1 MMQSS
6 DEDNHYIAM
15 QAILNLGNLQAVEI
29 AYKEE
34 LLFLWLHSSCDI
46 KEWREIA
53 PPVAEMFRK
62 LLHRFNS
69 NVNGVQAQPSKRNL
83 KYKGRW
89 LIHLLGASTSVNKPY
104 IAELVIEE
112 LIKEHKQV
120 FNALDFEYK
129 EIQVKI
135 TQ

>member
-53 PPVAEMFRK
+53 PPVDVRCLQR
-62 LLHRFNS
+62 LLHRDLVNS
-69 NVNGVQAQPSKRNL
+69 
-83 KYKGRW
+83 
-89 LIHLLGASTSVNKPY
+89 T
-104 IAELVIEE
+104 
-112 LIKEHKQV
+112 
-120 FNALDFEYK
+120 
-129 EIQVKI
+129 
-135 TQ
+135 